1 MYPVA
6 KGRQERKRMGTMDRK
21 QTRRTV
27 TVFAL
32 ASFLNDLGSDM
43 IYPIWPM
50 FITTGLGASMSV
62 LGFLDGLGDALV
74 SLSQAASGYVSDR
87 IRTRKVFVWI
97 GYLFGSGA
105 RIGYALSST
114 WHHVIPFRVMDRAG
128 KMRGAPR
135 DAMIADVSTR
145 ANRST
150 HFGVLRAM
158 DNLGA
163 VCGVLVCIV
172 LFRVLGYRSL
182 FLLAAIPSFA
192 GAILVLLLIRER
204 ESEEGRIYKG
214 ISFSDLDR
222 NFRLFLFLSAVF
234 ALGSFSYSF
243 LLLYAHEAGFEIGF
257 LPVLY
262 LVFTAVASLVSLPF
276 GRLADRA
283 GRKFVLLLSFV
294 LWGLVCLCLVLAR
307 NRQGV
312 AVAFLL
318 YGLHKGAIEPVQ
330 KAFVSELALTH
341 YRASS
346 LGGFQMVVGLCAF
359 PSSLFAGL
367 LWDRFGAFVPL
378 YFSMGLSTIAA
389 VLLVFVREGSGFSTE
404 VTGSCPRV
412 ARSS

>member
-1 MYPVA
+1 M
-6 KGRQERKRMGTMDRK
+6 QIMDRS
-21 QTRRTV
+21 QSRRTV

-74 SLSQAASGYVSDR
+74 SISQAASGYLSDR
-87 IRTRKVFVWI
+87 IRKRKVFVWL
-97 GYLFGSGA
+97 GYLLGSGS
-105 RIGYALSST
+105 RIGYAVSGT
-114 WHHVIPFRVMDRAG
+114 WQHVIPFRVLDRAG

-135 DAMIADVSTR
+135 DAMIADVSSR
-145 ANRST
+145 ANRGT

-163 VCGVLVCIV
+163 VCGILVCIA
-172 LFRVLGYRSL
+172 LFGVLGYRSL
-182 FLLAAIPSFA
+182 FLLAAIPSA
-192 GAILVLLLIRER
+192 VGAILVVLFIRER
-204 ESEEGRIYKG
+204 EPADNRIYKG

-234 ALGSFSYSF
+234 SLGSFSYSF
-243 LLLYAHEAGFEIGF
+243 LLMYAHQLGFRLGF

-276 GRLADRA
+276 GRFADRA
-283 GRKFVLLLSFV
+283 GRRIVLLMSF
-294 LWGLVCLCLVLAR
+294 LFWGLVCVCLLLVR
-307 NRQGV
+307 NREGV
-312 AVAFLL
+312 VVAFVL

-330 KAFVSELALTH
+330 KAFVSELAPRA

-346 LGGFQMVVGLCAF
+346 LGGFQMVVGLCAL
-359 PSSLFAGL
+359 PSSLLAGI
-367 LWDRFGAFVPL
+367 LWDGIGAFVPL
-378 YFSMGLSTIAA
+378 YVSIGLTTIAC
-389 VLLVFVREGSGFSTE
+389 VLLLFVKEKTADRTDDFK
-404 VTGSCPRV
+404 PNRP
-412 ARSS
+412 

>member
-1 MYPVA
+1 
-6 KGRQERKRMGTMDRK
+6 MDRK
-21 QTRRTV
+21 QSRRTV

-74 SLSQAASGYVSDR
+74 SVSQAASGYLSDR
-87 IRTRKVFVWI
+87 IRKRKVFVWL
-97 GYLFGSGA
+97 GYLLASGA
-105 RIGYALSST
+105 RIGYAVST
-114 WHHVIPFRVMDRAG
+114 TWQHVLPFRVLDRTG

-135 DAMIADVSTR
+135 DAMIADVSSR
-145 ANRST
+145 ANRGT

-163 VCGVLVCIV
+163 VCGILVCIA
-172 LFRVLGYRSL
+172 LFGVLGYRSL
-182 FLLAAIPSFA
+182 FLLAAIPSA
-192 GAILVLLLIRER
+192 VGAILVVLFIKER
-204 ESEEGRIYKG
+204 KPEDNRVYKG
-214 ISFSDLDR
+214 ISFSELDR

-243 LLLYAHEAGFEIGF
+243 LLLYAHQLGFRIGF

-283 GRKFVLLLSFV
+283 GRKTVLLMSF
-294 LWGLVCLCLVLAR
+294 LFWGLVCVCLLLVR
-307 NRQGV
+307 SREGV
-312 AVAFLL
+312 VVAFVL

-330 KAFVSELALTH
+330 KAFVSELAPRA

-346 LGGFQMVVGLCAF
+346 LGGFQMVVGLCAL
-359 PSSLFAGL
+359 PSSLSRWNPLGR
-367 LWDRFGAFVPL
+367 DRRVRAPL
-378 YFSMGLSTIAA
+378 CLDRVDHHRLPSLD
-389 VLLVFVREGSGFSTE
+389 VREGGKG
-404 VTGSCPRV
+404 GSNR
-412 ARSS
+412 

>member
-1 MYPVA
+1 
-6 KGRQERKRMGTMDRK
+6 MDRK

-74 SLSQAASGYVSDR
+74 SISQAASGYLSDR
-87 IRTRKVFVWI
+87 IRKRKVFVWL
-97 GYLFGSGA
+97 GYLLGSGS
-105 RIGYALSST
+105 RIGYAVSGT
-114 WHHVIPFRVMDRAG
+114 WQHVIPFRVLDRAG

-135 DAMIADVSTR
+135 DAMIADVSSR
-145 ANRST
+145 ANRGT

-163 VCGVLVCIV
+163 VCGILVCIV
-172 LFRVLGYRSL
+172 LFGVLGYRSL
-182 FLLAAIPSFA
+182 FLLAAIPSA
-192 GAILVLLLIRER
+192 VGAILVVLFIKER
-204 ESEEGRIYKG
+204 KPTDNRVYKG

-234 ALGSFSYSF
+234 SLGSFSYSF
-243 LLLYAHEAGFEIGF
+243 LLMYAHELGFRLGF

-283 GRKFVLLLSFV
+283 GRKPVLLMSF
-294 LWGLVCLCLVLAR
+294 LFWGLVCVCLLLVR
-307 NRQGV
+307 SREGV
-312 AVAFLL
+312 VVAFVL

-330 KAFVSELALTH
+330 KTFVSELAPRA

-346 LGGFQMVVGLCAF
+346 LGGFQMVVGLCAL
-359 PSSLFAGL
+359 PSSLLAGI
-367 LWDRFGAFVPL
+367 LWDGVGAFLPL
-378 YFSMGLSTIAA
+378 YVSIGLTTIAS
-389 VLLVFVREGSGFSTE
+389 VLLIFVKEGRIEPMT
-404 VTGSCPRV
+404 
-412 ARSS
+412 

>member
-1 MYPVA
+1 M
-6 KGRQERKRMGTMDRK
+6 QTMDRK

-74 SLSQAASGYVSDR
+74 SISQAASGYLSDR
-87 IRTRKVFVWI
+87 IRKRKVFVWL
-97 GYLFGSGA
+97 GYLLGSGS
-105 RIGYALSST
+105 RIGYAVSGT
-114 WHHVIPFRVMDRAG
+114 WQHVVPFRVLDRAG

-135 DAMIADVSTR
+135 DAIIADVSSR
-145 ANRST
+145 GNRGT

-163 VCGVLVCIV
+163 VCGILVCIA
-172 LFRVLGYRSL
+172 LFEVLGYRSL
-182 FLLAAIPSFA
+182 FLLAAIPSA
-192 GAILVLLLIRER
+192 VGAILVVLFIKER
-204 ESEEGRIYKG
+204 KPEDNRVYKG
-214 ISFSDLDR
+214 ISFSELDR

-243 LLLYAHEAGFEIGF
+243 LLLYAHQLGFRISF

-276 GRLADRA
+276 GRLADRI
-283 GRKFVLLLSFV
+283 GRRTVLLMSF
-294 LWGLVCLCLVLAR
+294 LFWGLVCVCLLLVR
-307 NRQGV
+307 NREGV
-312 AVAFLL
+312 VVAFVL

-330 KAFVSELALTH
+330 KAFVSELAPRA

-346 LGGFQMVVGLCAF
+346 LGGFQMVVGLCAL
-359 PSSLFAGL
+359 PSSLLAGI
-367 LWDRFGAFVPL
+367 LWDGVGVFLPL
-378 YFSMGLSTIAA
+378 YVSIGLTTIAS
-389 VLLVFVREGSGFSTE
+389 VLLIFVKEGRIEPMT
-404 VTGSCPRV
+404 
-412 ARSS
+412 

>member
-1 MYPVA
+1 
-6 KGRQERKRMGTMDRK
+6 MDRK
-21 QTRRTV
+21 QSRRTV

-62 LGFLDGLGDALV
+62 LGLLDGLGDSLV
-74 SLSQAASGYVSDR
+74 SLSQAASGYLSDR
-87 IRTRKVFVWI
+87 IRKRKVFVWL
-97 GYLFGSGA
+97 GYLLGSGS
-105 RIGYALSST
+105 RIGYAVSGT
-114 WHHVIPFRVMDRAG
+114 WQHVVPFRVLDRAG

-135 DAMIADVSTR
+135 DAIIADVSSR
-145 ANRST
+145 GNRGT

-163 VCGVLVCIV
+163 VCGILVCIA
-172 LFRVLGYRSL
+172 LFEVLGYRSL
-182 FLLAAIPSFA
+182 FLLAAIPSA
-192 GAILVLLLIRER
+192 VGAILVVLFIKER
-204 ESEEGRIYKG
+204 KPEDNRVYKG
-214 ISFSDLDR
+214 ISFSELDR

-243 LLLYAHEAGFEIGF
+243 LLLYAHQLGFRISF

-283 GRKFVLLLSFV
+283 GRRIVLLMSF
-294 LWGLVCLCLVLAR
+294 LFWGLVCVCLLLVR
-307 NRQGV
+307 SREGV
-312 AVAFLL
+312 VVAFVL

-330 KAFVSELALTH
+330 KAFVSELAPRA

-346 LGGFQMVVGLCAF
+346 LGGFQMVVGLCAL
-359 PSSLFAGL
+359 PSSLLAGI
-367 LWDRFGAFVPL
+367 LWDGVGAFLPL
-378 YFSMGLSTIAA
+378 YVSIGLTTIAS
-389 VLLVFVREGSGFSTE
+389 VLLIFVKEGRIEPMT
-404 VTGSCPRV
+404 
-412 ARSS
+412 

>member
-1 MYPVA
+1 M
-6 KGRQERKRMGTMDRK
+6 QTMDRK
-21 QTRRTV
+21 QSRRTV

-74 SLSQAASGYVSDR
+74 SVSQAASGYLSDR
-87 IRTRKVFVWI
+87 IGKRKVFVWL
-97 GYLFGSGA
+97 GYLLGSGS
-105 RIGYALSST
+105 RIGYAVSGT
-114 WHHVIPFRVMDRAG
+114 WQHVIPFRVLDRTG

-135 DAMIADVSTR
+135 DAMIADVSSR
-145 ANRST
+145 ANRGT

-163 VCGVLVCIV
+163 VCGILVCIA
-172 LFRVLGYRSL
+172 LFGVLGYRSL
-182 FLLAAIPSFA
+182 FLLAAIPSA
-192 GAILVLLLIRER
+192 VGAILVVLFIKER
-204 ESEEGRIYKG
+204 KPEDDRVYKG
-214 ISFSDLDR
+214 ISFSELDR

-243 LLLYAHEAGFEIGF
+243 LLLYAHQLGFRIGF

-276 GRLADRA
+276 GRLADRV
-283 GRKFVLLLSFV
+283 GRRTVLLVSF
-294 LWGLVCLCLVLAR
+294 LFWGLVCVCLLLVQSR
-307 NRQGV
+307 EGV
-312 AVAFLL
+312 VVAFVL

-330 KAFVSELALTH
+330 KAFVSELAPRA

-346 LGGFQMVVGLCAF
+346 LGGFQMVVGICAL
-359 PSSLFAGL
+359 PSSLLAGI
-367 LWDRFGAFVPL
+367 LWDGIGAFVPL
-378 YFSMGLSTIAA
+378 YVSIGLTTIASF
-389 VLLVFVREGSGFSTE
+389 LLMFVKEGRADRGNDIE
-404 VTGSCPRV
+404 LNRQEGKERMP
-412 ARSS
+412 

>member
-1 MYPVA
+1 M
-6 KGRQERKRMGTMDRK
+6 QTMDRK

-62 LGFLDGLGDALV
+62 LGLLDGLGDSLV
-74 SLSQAASGYVSDR
+74 SLSQAASGYLSDR
-87 IRTRKVFVWI
+87 IRKRKVFVWL
-97 GYLFGSGA
+97 GYLLGSGA
-105 RIGYALSST
+105 RIGYAVST
-114 WHHVIPFRVMDRAG
+114 TWQHVIPFRVLDRTG

-135 DAMIADVSTR
+135 DAMIADVSSR
-145 ANRST
+145 ANRGT

-163 VCGVLVCIV
+163 VCGILVCIV
-172 LFRVLGYRSL
+172 LFGILGYRSL
-182 FLLAAIPSFA
+182 FLLAAIPSA
-192 GAILVLLLIRER
+192 VGAILVVLFIRER
-204 ESEEGRIYKG
+204 EPADNRIYKG

-234 ALGSFSYSF
+234 SLGSFSYSF
-243 LLLYAHEAGFEIGF
+243 LLMYAHQLGFRLGF

-283 GRKFVLLLSFV
+283 GRRIVLLMSF
-294 LWGLVCLCLVLAR
+294 LFWGLVCVCLLLVR
-307 NRQGV
+307 NREGV
-312 AVAFLL
+312 VVAFVL

-330 KAFVSELALTH
+330 KAFVSELVPRA

-346 LGGFQMVVGLCAF
+346 LGGFQMVVGLCAL
-359 PSSLFAGL
+359 PSSLLAGI
-367 LWDRFGAFVPL
+367 LWDGIGAFVPL
-378 YFSMGLSTIAA
+378 YVSIGLTTIAC
-389 VLLVFVREGSGFSTE
+389 VLLLFVKEKTADRTDDFK
-404 VTGSCPRV
+404 PNRP
-412 ARSS
+412 

>member
-1 MYPVA
+1 
-6 KGRQERKRMGTMDRK
+6 MDRK
-21 QTRRTV
+21 QSRRTV

-62 LGFLDGLGDALV
+62 LGLLDGLGDSLV
-74 SLSQAASGYVSDR
+74 SLSQAASGYLSDR
-87 IRTRKVFVWI
+87 IRKRKVFVWL
-97 GYLFGSGA
+97 GYLLGSGA
-105 RIGYALSST
+105 RIGYAVST
-114 WHHVIPFRVMDRAG
+114 TWQHVIPFRVLDRTG

-135 DAMIADVSTR
+135 DAMIADVSSR
-145 ANRST
+145 GNRGT

-163 VCGVLVCIV
+163 VCGILVCIA
-172 LFRVLGYRSL
+172 LFEVLGYRSL
-182 FLLAAIPSFA
+182 FLLAAIPSA
-192 GAILVLLLIRER
+192 VGAILVVLFIKER
-204 ESEEGRIYKG
+204 KPEDNRVYKG
-214 ISFSDLDR
+214 ISFSELDR

-243 LLLYAHEAGFEIGF
+243 LLLYAHQLGFRISF

-283 GRKFVLLLSFV
+283 GRRIVLLMSF
-294 LWGLVCLCLVLAR
+294 LFWGLVCVCLLLVR
-307 NRQGV
+307 SREGV
-312 AVAFLL
+312 VVAFVL

-330 KAFVSELALTH
+330 KAFVSELAPRA

-346 LGGFQMVVGLCAF
+346 LGGFQMVVGLCAL
-359 PSSLFAGL
+359 PSSLLAGI
-367 LWDRFGAFVPL
+367 LWDGVGAFLPL
-378 YFSMGLSTIAA
+378 YVSIGLTTIAS
-389 VLLVFVREGSGFSTE
+389 VLLIFVKEGRIEPMT
-404 VTGSCPRV
+404 
-412 ARSS
+412 